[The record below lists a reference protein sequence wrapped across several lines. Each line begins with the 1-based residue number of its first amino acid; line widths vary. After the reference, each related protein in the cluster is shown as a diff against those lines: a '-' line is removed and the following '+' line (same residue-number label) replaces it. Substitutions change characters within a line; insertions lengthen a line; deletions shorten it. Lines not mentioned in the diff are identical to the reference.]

1 MENYMKNLEGKS
13 RLLVSVELKP
23 LQGTRFQPTGFMD
36 IGAAT
41 YAAPDGTKMLLVE
54 SAQSMANRMEA
65 VCWDNV
71 NNALVEPLKGLS
83 YVEVKNKGTDTF
95 LTSSIL
101 EAHRINSAYILDA
114 EDSKTDKIFS
124 KFGIKKE
131 KKPYNSEE
139 KKEFVELLFKHDAGA
154 LLHGIFMPD
163 YAGGRCRIAR
173 ALSAFV
179 EAKGVNEAVSG
190 GVKIDII
197 NPSPPKNKGAA
208 EAENDGADAGENRDA
223 STGYGNIPYSRSE
236 YTGNITAYFSLDL
249 TQIRNYKLGKD
260 AEKLLVALA
269 LFKIRKVLNEGLR
282 FRTACDLK
290 AGELKMDAPTG
301 FELPTENDLAKELPH
316 LIEKCKGAFGG
327 SPSLIETFAPSKSGN
342 KKNNNPN
349 GEDEA
354 EDGDNEENDN

>member
-1 MENYMKNLEGKS
+1 MEDYMKNLEGKS

-41 YAAPDGTKMLLVE
+41 YDAPGGTKMLLVE

-65 VCWDNV
+65 VCWDSV

-83 YVEVKNKGTDTF
+83 YVEVKNKDGNKF

-139 KKEFVELLFKHDAGA
+139 KKEFIELLFKHDAGA
-154 LLHGIFMPD
+154 LLHGVFMPD
-163 YAGGRCRIAR
+163 YAGGRCRIPR

-179 EAKGVNEAVSG
+179 EAKNVNEAVSG

-197 NPSPPKNKGAA
+197 NPSPPKNNGAA
-208 EAENDGADAGENRDA
+208 EAENDGAGTGENRDA
-223 STGYGNIPYSRSE
+223 RTGYGNIPYSRSE

-249 TQIRNYKLGKD
+249 AQIRSYGLGED

-290 AGELKMDAPTG
+290 AEMLKVDAPEG
-301 FELPTENDLAKELPH
+301 FVLPTENELATELPH
-316 LIEKCKGAFGG
+316 IIGKCKGAFAG
-327 SPSLIETFAPSKSGN
+327 SPSLTETFVPGTP
-342 KKNNNPN
+342 KKKEAKDKT
-349 GEDEA
+349 EDED
-354 EDGDNEENDN
+354 DGNDN